1 MSEAKLQI
9 IAFLLNIQVEEAI
22 TECKEWCT
30 GIEVDGMRMQMLKF
44 AVDIAIVAQD
54 EVNLKRAIESLD
66 DVLKSSHKSKIN
78 RKKET

>member
-1 MSEAKLQI
+1 
-9 IAFLLNIQVEEAI
+9 
-22 TECKEWCT
+22 
-30 GIEVDGMRMQMLKF
+30 VDGMRMQMLKF